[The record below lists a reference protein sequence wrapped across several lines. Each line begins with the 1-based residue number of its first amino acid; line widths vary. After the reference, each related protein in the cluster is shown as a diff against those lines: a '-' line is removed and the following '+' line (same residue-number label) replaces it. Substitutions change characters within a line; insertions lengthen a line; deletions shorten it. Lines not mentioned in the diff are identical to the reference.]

1 MNNRNNSTIY
11 LSDKTCEWITAWADS
26 SKDDVFSIR
35 EEAVD
40 SVYKKNNEWLNFFF
54 FIGFSV
60 LKTFWG
66 CIENRHEITCL
77 ISRFLFP
84 FFLKEFPDL
93 FDNDDSYFFIKEK
106 GEKNF
111 IELNEYFTKIMEAIK
126 DKILL
131 DKLHNAAKKEASS
144 EA

>member
-1 MNNRNNSTIY
+1 MNNKNNSTIY
-11 LSDKTCEWITAWADS
+11 LSEKTCEWITAWADS
-26 SKDDVFSIR
+26 CKDDVFSII

-40 SVYKKNNEWLNFFF
+40 SVYKKNNEWLNFLL
-54 FIGFSV
+54 IKGFSV

-77 ISRFLFP
+77 ILRFLLP
-84 FFLKEFPDL
+84 FYLKEFPDL
-93 FDNDDSYFFIKEK
+93 FDNDDSYLFNKEK

-111 IELNEYFTKIMEAIK
+111 IELNEYFKKIMEEIK

-131 DKLHNAAKKEASS
+131 DKLHKKAKKEASY